1 VSTQEEWET
10 AINRGL
16 AKRLKDL
23 EKERERRERAST
35 AADEEFS
42 TEFLGLA
49 RKAFQ
54 MIDKDDSGTLEKE
67 EILRAVRADQVPHAA
82 SYDLQSVICGGTAVF
97 VCLVCG
103 GAESDDSSNYEHTH
117 TQRNN
122 RTTASRFAPFA
133 GRDQLPHKLWQQ
145 ESPVPVGAVAARSRI
160 GGARHRQ
167 GRND

>member
-1 VSTQEEWET
+1 MPLRVDITSYAHRET

-54 MIDKDDSGTLEKE
+54 MIDKDESGTLTKDESVRSVGSDKE
-67 EILRAVRADQVPHAA
+67 VKDFPLLR
-82 SYDLQSVICGGTAVF
+82 LTAEGFEEV
-97 VCLVCG
+97 
-103 GAESDDSSNYEHTH
+103 T
-117 TQRNN
+117 
-122 RTTASRFAPFA
+122 
-133 GRDQLPHKLWQQ
+133 
-145 ESPVPVGAVAARSRI
+145 
-160 GGARHRQ
+160 
-167 GRND
+167 